1 MGDEI
6 IVRRARP
13 GDIADIAAIEA
24 ESFPDPWSAEVFS
37 EAMAYFGDMLFVA
50 TIQGEVVGFIAG
62 GLEDTGE
69 AVYGHICNLAV
80 SRKCRKQG
88 IGRMLVAREEHQC
101 AIGMAIGVML
111 EVRVSNR
118 PALNFYRR
126 LGYREAFDIAAYYAN
141 GEDATVMLK
150 EFRF

>member
-1 MGDEI
+1 
-6 IVRRARP
+6 
-13 GDIADIAAIEA
+13 
-24 ESFPDPWSAEVFS
+24 
-37 EAMAYFGDMLFVA
+37 
-50 TIQGEVVGFIAG
+50 
-62 GLEDTGE
+62 
-69 AVYGHICNLAV
+69 
-80 SRKCRKQG
+80 
-88 IGRMLVAREEHQC
+88 MLVAREEHQC
-101 AIGMAIGVML
+101 AIGMAVGVML